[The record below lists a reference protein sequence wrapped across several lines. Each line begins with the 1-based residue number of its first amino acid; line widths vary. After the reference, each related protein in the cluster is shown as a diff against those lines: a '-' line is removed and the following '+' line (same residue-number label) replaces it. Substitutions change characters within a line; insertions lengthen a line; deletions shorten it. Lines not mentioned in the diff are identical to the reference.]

1 MKKFFLQNTTYLLL
15 LVGVASLSS
24 CKKGWFD
31 ALPSSQIPAEEQFSS
46 PAGFQDAITG
56 VYLTMTTDSVYGMM
70 SSWNAID
77 RLSMVYAPFT
87 STTQLSDLQNF
98 NYFSVRS
105 RPIIDN
111 IWNTQYN
118 AIANVNAILFYLESR
133 KSALTEIEYKILKG
147 ELLGLRVFLHLDLIR
162 MYGHGG
168 YASRPNL
175 ANRLTVPYATQFSR
189 EFPEQLTY
197 AETFSRMEADLN
209 TALELLKA
217 EDPIY
222 TKSSKPAGYYNDIN
236 RNGFYTNRKIRMN
249 YYGALAL
256 KARLLLWKGGDQDL
270 VAAKAAALEV
280 INDGVISLKTSNPS
294 GDKSMF
300 SEALFGLDVEGLEL
314 NAGLL
319 FNANEVTNI
328 RAIFLLQNTAEQ
340 IFETSNPNIG
350 VVDYRYNTLTESQT
364 RGRVVTKLT
373 ANRDIF
379 VPRNQYPLIRISELY
394 YIAAEA
400 SMNNSPSEAVGY
412 LNAVRRARGIVQDI
426 PTSASTSEIDQEIQ
440 KEYRKEFLAEGQL
453 FFYYKRKMR
462 TTFPG
467 LSANITAGDNIYV
480 FPYPDNEIEF
490 GGRVQ

>member
-46 PAGFQDAITG
+46 PAGFQDALTG
-56 VYLTMTTDSVYGMM
+56 VYLTMTTDSLYGMM

-77 RLSMVYAPFT
+77 RLSQVYAPHT
-87 STTQLSDLQNF
+87 SITPVIDLQNF

-105 RPIIDN
+105 RPIINN
-111 IWNTQYN
+111 IWNNQYN
-118 AIANVNAILFYLESR
+118 AIANINAILFYLESR
-133 KSALTEIEYKILKG
+133 KSVMTEIEYKILKG

-162 MYGHGG
+162 MFGHGG

-175 ANRLTVPYATQFSR
+175 VNRLTVPYATQFSR

-197 AETFSRMEADLN
+197 AETFTRMEADLN

-222 TKSSKPAGYYNDIN
+222 TKSNKPAGYYNDIN

-249 YYGALAL
+249 YYAALAL

-270 VAAKAAALEV
+270 VAAKSAALEV
-280 INDGVISLKTSNPS
+280 INDAVVVLKTSNPET
-294 GDKSMF
+294 DRAMV
-300 SEALFGLDVEGLEL
+300 SEHLFGLNIEDFQQSIDP
-314 NAGLL
+314 L
-319 FNANEVTNI
+319 FNANDATNV
-328 RAIFLLQNTAEQ
+328 RAVFLNQTTAEQ
-340 IFETSNPNIG
+340 IYETNNISIG
-350 VVDYRYNTLTESQT
+350 VVDYRYNSLTESQT
-364 RGRVVTKLT
+364 RGRVVTKFFQEK
-373 ANRDIF
+373 NNF
-379 VPRNQYPLIRISELY
+379 QSRNLYPLLRISELY

-400 SMNNSPSEAVGY
+400 SMSSSPSEAVDY
-412 LNAVRRARGIVQDI
+412 LNTVRRARGIIQNI
-426 PTSASTSEIDQEIQ
+426 PNSASASEIDQEIQ
-440 KEYRKEFLAEGQL
+440 KEYRKEFLTEGQL